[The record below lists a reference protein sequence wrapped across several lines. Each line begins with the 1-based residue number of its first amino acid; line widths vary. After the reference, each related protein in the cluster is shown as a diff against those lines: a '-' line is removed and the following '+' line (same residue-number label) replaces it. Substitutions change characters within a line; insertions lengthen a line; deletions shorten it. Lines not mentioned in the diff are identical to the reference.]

1 MTGLEAGLFGD
12 RSRTALWVTESTSS
26 VIQAPSLVSKMPA
39 VHKLLLEEA
48 LQDSPQTRSLL
59 SVFEEDAGTLTDY
72 TNQLLQ
78 SMQRVFGAQNEMAL
92 ATEQL
97 SKQLLEYEK
106 QNFALGRGD
115 EEVISMLQHFA
126 RTVEELNALHTDLAS
141 QIANRMVFPTVQF
154 REKDLTEIST
164 LKEIFGIATDEHEA
178 AMVKY
183 SRLPKKRE
191 NEKLKAEVVREVA
204 FCRRKQHQASM
215 QYYCALNALQY
226 RKRVAMLEPLLG
238 YTQAQINF
246 FKKGMELVSKK
257 MDSFLASVSSMTQSI
272 QAQLDAEAESMR
284 LSQREFLS
292 VEDTVYMPD
301 HDLVP
306 VNRTLIQKAGY
317 LNIRNKTGLVTTAW
331 DRLYFFTQ
339 GGNLMCQPRGA
350 VAGGMVLDL
359 DNSSVMAVECEDR
372 RYCFQITSPTGKT
385 SMILQAESKREYE
398 EWICT
403 INNIS
408 RQIYLTDNPEA
419 VAIRLNQ
426 TAIQAVTPITSFEK
440 RAEGSP
446 NPDRAKPGGVA
457 HSSVKKAA
465 TVPEPEDLIAP
476 GTPIQFDI
484 VLPASEFQDQNR
496 AGGRRTNPFG
506 ETEEESSSGA
516 DDSLLQQVFA
526 VRFLG
531 SMAVR
536 SGHTQEVIYEAMRQV
551 LAARAI
557 HNIFKTSESHLMV
570 TSNCLRLIDPQT
582 QVTKISFQLK
592 DVTQFAAHQENS
604 RLMGFV
610 VEGTDWSEGAEEG
623 QPSFSAF
630 IFESN
635 TEGEKICYTINV
647 GKEITEAKKD
657 PEALAQ
663 LMKSMPLTN
672 DGKFLLL
679 ESETGEAANG
689 GGQEDLESE
698 A

>member
-1 MTGLEAGLFGD
+1 M
-12 RSRTALWVTESTSS
+12 
-26 VIQAPSLVSKMPA
+26 K
-39 VHKLLLEEA
+39 
-48 LQDSPQTRSLL
+48 TRSLL
-59 SVFEEDAGTLTDY
+59 SVFEEDSGTLTDY

-78 SMQRVFGAQNEMAL
+78 SMQRVFGAQSEMGL

-97 SKQLLEYEK
+97 SHQLLDYEK
-106 QNFALGRGD
+106 KNFALGKGD
-115 EEVISMLQHFA
+115 EEVILTLQNFA
-126 RTVEELNALHTDLAS
+126 KTVVELNSLHSVLANQMADS
-141 QIANRMVFPTVQF
+141 MVFPLIQF

-191 NEKLKAEVVREVA
+191 NEKLKSDLVKEVA
-204 FCRRKQHQASM
+204 YTRRKQHQASL

-226 RKRVAMLEPLLG
+226 RKRVAMLEPMLG
-238 YTQAQINF
+238 YTQAQISF
-246 FKKGMELVSKK
+246 FKKGIELVSKK
-257 MDSFLASVSSMTQSI
+257 MDNFLSSVSNMTQNI
-272 QAQLDAEAESMR
+272 QAQLDTEAETMR
-284 LSQREFLS
+284 GSQRDFLS

-301 HDLVP
+301 KDTEP

-372 RYCFQITSPTGKT
+372 RYCFQITSPSGKT

-403 INNIS
+403 VNNIS

-440 RAEGSP
+440 RPEGSP
-446 NPDRAKPGGVA
+446 NPDRAKPGGVYA
-457 HSSVKKAA
+457 ASSGSQKTGAA
-465 TVPEPEDLIAP
+465 PEPEDLIAP

-484 VLPASEFQDQNR
+484 MLPASEFQDQNR

-506 ETEEESSSGA
+506 ETDDDCSTET

-526 VRFLG
+526 VRFQG

-536 SGHTQEVIYEAMRQV
+536 CGNNQEVIFEAMRQV

-557 HNIFKTSESHLMV
+557 HNIFRTTESHLMV
-570 TSNCLRLIDPQT
+570 TSSSLRLIDPQT
-582 QVTKISFQLK
+582 QVTRISFQLGE
-592 DVTQFAAHQENS
+592 VCQFAAHQENG

-610 VEGTDWSEGAEEG
+610 VEGRDWSDGDEEG
-623 QPSFSAF
+623 EPSFSAF
-630 IFESN
+630 VFESN
-635 TEGEKICYTINV
+635 TEGEKICYTINLA
-647 GKEITEAKKD
+647 KDITEAKKD

-663 LMKSMPLTN
+663 LMKNMPLTN

-679 ESETGEAANG
+679 EPETGDTSNG
-689 GGQEDLESE
+689 AEEDLESE

>member
-1 MTGLEAGLFGD
+1 
-12 RSRTALWVTESTSS
+12 
-26 VIQAPSLVSKMPA
+26 MPA
-39 VHKLLLEEA
+39 VHHKLLLEEA

-59 SVFEEDAGTLTDY
+59 SVFEEDAGTLTNY

-106 QNFALGRGD
+106 QNFALAKGD
-115 EEVISMLQHFA
+115 EEVISTLQQFA
-126 RTVEELNALHTDLAS
+126 KSVEELNALHSELST
-141 QIANRMVFPTVQF
+141 QIADKMVFPMVQF

-164 LKEIFGIATDEHEA
+164 LKEIFCIATDEHEA

-191 NEKLKAEVVREVA
+191 NEKVKAEVVREVA
-204 FCRRKQHQASM
+204 YSRRKQHQAAM

-226 RKRVAMLEPLLG
+226 RKRVAMLEPMLG
-238 YTQAQINF
+238 YTHAQINF

-257 MDSFLASVSSMTQSI
+257 LDGFLNSVSNMNESI
-272 QAQLDAEAESMR
+272 ESQLDIDAEVMR
-284 LSQREFLS
+284 SSQRELLS
-292 VEDTVYMPD
+292 VDDSVYMPD
-301 HDLVP
+301 HDQAAVS
-306 VNRTLIQKAGY
+306 RALIQKAGY

-331 DRLYFFTQ
+331 DRLFFFTQ

-359 DNSSVMAVECEDR
+359 DNSSVMAVDCEDR
-372 RYCFQITSPTGKT
+372 RYCFQITSPNGKT
-385 SMILQAESKREYE
+385 SLILQAESKKEYE

-403 INNIS
+403 LNNIS

-419 VAIRLNQ
+419 VAIKLHQ
-426 TAIQAVTPITSFEK
+426 TALQAVTPITSFEK

-446 NPDRAKPGGVA
+446 NPDRAKPGGLPVTNQEA
-457 HSSVKKAA
+457 EKTSVSL
-465 TVPEPEDLIAP
+465 EPEDLIVP

-484 VLPASEFQDQNR
+484 MLPASEFLDQNR
-496 AGGRRTNPFG
+496 AGARRTNPFG
-506 ETEEESSSGA
+506 ETEEDDDES
-516 DDSLLQQVFA
+516 DTHDSLLQQVFA

-557 HNIFKTSESHLMV
+557 HNIFKTTESHLMI
-570 TSNCLRLIDPQT
+570 SSSCIRLIDPQT
-582 QVTKISFQLK
+582 QVTKISFQLQ
-592 DVTQFAAHQENS
+592 DVSEFAAHQENE

-610 VEGTDWSEGAEEG
+610 VRSSAEDDE
-623 QPSFSAF
+623 PSFSVF
-630 IFESN
+630 VFESN
-635 TEGEKICYTINV
+635 TEGEKICYTINLA
-647 GKEITEAKKD
+647 KEIADARKD

-679 ESETGEAANG
+679 DNETGDTAETA
-689 GGQEDLESE
+689 GQEEQESE

>member
-1 MTGLEAGLFGD
+1 M
-12 RSRTALWVTESTSS
+12 
-26 VIQAPSLVSKMPA
+26 
-39 VHKLLLEEA
+39 
-48 LQDSPQTRSLL
+48 
-59 SVFEEDAGTLTDY
+59 LTNY

-78 SMQRVFGAQNEMAL
+78 SLQRVFGAQSEMGL

-97 SKQLLEYEK
+97 SQQLLDYEK
-106 QNFALGRGD
+106 KSLIFLYNLFCVVQLNSLH
-115 EEVISMLQHFA
+115 S
-126 RTVEELNALHTDLAS
+126 EL
-141 QIANRMVFPTVQF
+141 ANQMADSMVFPLIQF
-154 REKDLTEIST
+154 REKDLT
-164 LKEIFGIATDEHEA
+164 GRATHIQLIIIA

-183 SRLPKKRE
+183 SRLPKKKE
-191 NEKLKAEVVREVA
+191 NEKLKSDLVKEVA
-204 FCRRKQHQASM
+204 YTRRKQHQASL

-226 RKRVAMLEPLLG
+226 RKRVAMLEPMLG
-238 YTQAQINF
+238 YTQAQV
-246 FKKGMELVSKK
+246 L
-257 MDSFLASVSSMTQSI
+257 SSCGPTNI
-272 QAQLDAEAESMR
+272 QAQLDVEAEAMR
-284 LSQREFLS
+284 GSQRELLS

-301 HDLVP
+301 KDTEP

-372 RYCFQITSPTGKT
+372 RYCFQITSPSGKT

-403 INNIS
+403 VNNIS

-440 RAEGSP
+440 RPEGSP
-446 NPDRAKPGGVA
+446 NPDRSGILLKTG
-457 HSSVKKAA
+457 A
-465 TVPEPEDLIAP
+465 TPEPEDLIAP

-484 VLPASEFQDQNR
+484 MLPASEFQDQNR

-506 ETEEESSSGA
+506 ETDDDCSTES

-536 SGHTQEVIYEAMRQV
+536 CGNNQEVIYEAMRQV

-557 HNIFKTSESHLMV
+557 HNIFRTTESHLMV
-570 TSNCLRLIDPQT
+570 TSSSLRLIDPQT
-582 QVTKISFQLK
+582 QVTRISFQLGE
-592 DVTQFAAHQENS
+592 VCQFAAHQENG

-610 VEGTDWSEGAEEG
+610 VEGRDWSDGDEEG
-623 QPSFSAF
+623 EPSFSTF
-630 IFESN
+630 VFESN
-635 TEGEKICYTINV
+635 TEGEKICYTV
-647 GKEITEAKKD
+647 SLAKDITEAKKD

-663 LMKSMPLTN
+663 LMKNMPLTN

-679 ESETGEAANG
+679 EPETGDTTNG
-689 GGQEDLESE
+689 AGQEDLESE

>member
-1 MTGLEAGLFGD
+1 MNLLPDAVFL
-12 RSRTALWVTESTSS
+12 SS
-26 VIQAPSLVSKMPA
+26 HSQPA
-39 VHKLLLEEA
+39 VTSLLC
-48 LQDSPQTRSLL
+48 LQCHSKTRSLL
-59 SVFEEDAGTLTDY
+59 SVFEEDAGMLTEY

-78 SMQRVFGAQNEMAL
+78 SMQRVFGAQLNSLHSVLANQMAD
-92 ATEQL
+92 
-97 SKQLLEYEK
+97 S
-106 QNFALGRGD
+106 
-115 EEVISMLQHFA
+115 
-126 RTVEELNALHTDLAS
+126 
-141 QIANRMVFPTVQF
+141 MVFPLIQF

-183 SRLPKKRE
+183 SRLPKKKE
-191 NEKLKAEVVREVA
+191 NEKVLKTDLVKEVA
-204 FCRRKQHQASM
+204 YTRRKQHQASL

-226 RKRVAMLEPLLG
+226 RKRVAMLEPMLG
-238 YTQAQINF
+238 YTQAQISF
-246 FKKGMELVSKK
+246 FKKGIELVSKK
-257 MDSFLASVSSMTQSI
+257 MDNFLSSVSNMTQSI
-272 QAQLDAEAESMR
+272 QAQLDTEAEAMR
-284 LSQREFLS
+284 ASQRELLS

-301 HDLVP
+301 KDTEP

-372 RYCFQITSPTGKT
+372 RYCFQITSPSGKT
-385 SMILQAESKREYE
+385 SMILQAESKKEYE

-403 INNIS
+403 VNNIS

-426 TAIQAVTPITSFEK
+426 SAIQAVTPITSFEK
-440 RAEGSP
+440 RQEGSP
-446 NPDRAKPGGVA
+446 NPD
-457 HSSVKKAA
+457 SSGSQKTGAA
-465 TVPEPEDLIAP
+465 PEPEDLIAP

-484 VLPASEFQDQNR
+484 MLPASEFQDQNR

-506 ETEEESSSGA
+506 ETDDDCSTGS

-536 SGHTQEVIYEAMRQV
+536 CGDNQEVIYEAMRQV

-557 HNIFKTSESHLMV
+557 HNIFRTTESHLMV
-570 TSNCLRLIDPQT
+570 TSSSLRLIDPQT
-582 QVTKISFQLK
+582 QVTRISFQLGE
-592 DVTQFAAHQENS
+592 VCQFAAHQENG
-604 RLMGFV
+604 RLMGFL
-610 VEGTDWSEGAEEG
+610 VEGRDWSDGDEEG
-623 QPSFSAF
+623 EPSFSAF
-630 IFESN
+630 VFESN
-635 TEGEKICYTINV
+635 TEGEKICYTISLA
-647 GKEITEAKKD
+647 KDITEAKKD
-657 PEALAQ
+657 PEALAE
-663 LMKSMPLTN
+663 LMKNMPLTN

-679 ESETGEAANG
+679 EPETDDMTNG
-689 GGQEDLESE
+689 AGQEDLESE

>member
-1 MTGLEAGLFGD
+1 MI
-12 RSRTALWVTESTSS
+12 R
-26 VIQAPSLVSKMPA
+26 KMP
-39 VHKLLLEEA
+39 VVHHKLLLEEA

-78 SMQRVFGAQNEMAL
+78 TMQRVFGAQSEMGL

-106 QNFALGRGD
+106 QNFALGKGD
-115 EEVISMLQHFA
+115 EEVITTLQHFA
-126 RTVEELNALHTDLAS
+126 KTVEELNTLHAEVATL
-141 QIANRMVFPTVQF
+141 IADRMVFPMIQF

-164 LKEIFGIATDEHEA
+164 LKEIFGIASDEHEA

-191 NEKLKAEVVREVA
+191 NEKMKAEVVSEVA
-204 FCRRKQHQASM
+204 FARRKQHQASM

-226 RKRVAMLEPLLG
+226 RKRVAMLEPMLG
-238 YTQAQINF
+238 YTHAQINF
-246 FKKGMELVSKK
+246 FKKGMDLVSKK
-257 MDSFLASVSSMTQSI
+257 MDSFLSSVSSMTQSI
-272 QAQLDAEAESMR
+272 QAQLDSEAENMR
-284 LSQREFLS
+284 LTQRELLS

-301 HDLVP
+301 RDQDP

-317 LNIRNKTGLVTTAW
+317 LNIRNKVGLVTTAW

-350 VAGGMVLDL
+350 VAGGMIMDL

-372 RYCFQITSPTGKT
+372 RFCFQITSPSGKT
-385 SMILQAESKREYE
+385 SIILQAESKKEYE

-403 INNIS
+403 VNNIS

-440 RAEGSP
+440 RQEGSP
-446 NPDRAKPGGVA
+446 NPDRAKPGGLVGPG
-457 HSSVKKAA
+457 AA
-465 TVPEPEDLIAP
+465 SQKPAASLEPEDLIAP

-484 VLPASEFQDQNR
+484 MLPASEFQDQNR

-506 ETEEESSSGA
+506 ETEEDSTSDS

-536 SGHTQEVIYEAMRQV
+536 SGQAREVIYEAMRQV

-557 HNIFKTSESHLMV
+557 HNIFKTTESHLMV
-570 TSNCLRLIDPQT
+570 SSHSLRLIDPQT
-582 QVTKISFQLK
+582 QVTRISFQLG
-592 DVTQFAAHQENS
+592 DVTQFAAHQENG

-610 VEGTDWSEGAEEG
+610 VEGRDWSRGDEEG
-623 QPSFSAF
+623 TPSFSAF
-630 IFESN
+630 VFESN
-635 TEGEKICYTINV
+635 TEGEKICYTINLA
-647 GKEITEAKKD
+647 KEIVEAKKD

-679 ESETGEAANG
+679 DSESGDTSNG
-689 GGQEDLESE
+689 GAEEDLESE

>member
-1 MTGLEAGLFGD
+1 
-12 RSRTALWVTESTSS
+12 
-26 VIQAPSLVSKMPA
+26 MPA

-78 SMQRVFGAQNEMAL
+78 SMQRVYGAQSEMGL

-97 SKQLLEYEK
+97 SSQLLEYEK
-106 QNFALGRGD
+106 QNFALGKGD
-115 EEVISMLQHFA
+115 EEVISTLQQFA
-126 RTVEELNALHTDLAS
+126 RTVGELNTLHSELAS
-141 QIANRMVFPTVQF
+141 QMADRMIFPMIQF

-164 LKEIFGIATDEHEA
+164 LREVFGIASDEHEA

-183 SRLPKKRE
+183 SRLPKKKE
-191 NEKLKAEVVREVA
+191 NEKVKAELVGEVA
-204 FCRRKQHQASM
+204 YSRRKQHQASM

-226 RKRVAMLEPLLG
+226 RKRVAMLEPMLG
-238 YTQAQINF
+238 YTQAQIHF
-246 FKKGMELVSKK
+246 YKKGMDLVSKK
-257 MDSFLASVSSMTQSI
+257 MDSFLVSVSSMTQSI
-272 QAQLDAEAESMR
+272 QAQLDSEAEAMR
-284 LSQREFLS
+284 LTQRELLS
-292 VEDTVYMPD
+292 MEDTVYMPD
-301 HDLVP
+301 RDPVP

-372 RYCFQITSPTGKT
+372 RYCFQITSPSGKT
-385 SMILQAESKREYE
+385 SMILQAESKKEYE

-403 INNIS
+403 LNNIS

-426 TAIQAVTPITSFEK
+426 TAIQAVTPITSFE
-440 RAEGSP
+440 RRGEGSP
-446 NPDRAKPGGVA
+446 NPDRAKPGGVQ
-457 HSSVKKAA
+457 SSSSA
-465 TVPEPEDLIAP
+465 PEAEDLIVP

-484 VLPASEFQDQNR
+484 MLPASEFQDQNR
-496 AGGRRTNPFG
+496 VGGRRTNPFG
-506 ETEEESSSGA
+506 ETDDDCSPES

-536 SGHTQEVIYEAMRQV
+536 SGQTQEVIYEAMRQV

-557 HNIFKTSESHLMV
+557 HNIFRTTESHLMV
-570 TSNCLRLIDPQT
+570 TSSCLRLIDPRT
-582 QVTKISFQLK
+582 QVTRISFQLQE
-592 DVTQFAAHQENS
+592 VTQFAAHQENG

-610 VEGTDWSEGAEEG
+610 VEGRDWSEGTEEG
-623 QPSFSAF
+623 EPSFSAF
-630 IFESN
+630 VFESN
-635 TEGEKICYTINV
+635 TEGEKICYTISL
-647 GKEITEAKKD
+647 GKDIIEAKKD

-663 LMKSMPLTN
+663 LMKNMPLTN

-679 ESETGEAANG
+679 DSETGDTANG
-689 GGQEDLESE
+689 GAPDEEESE

>member
-1 MTGLEAGLFGD
+1 YPLIDNLTFVFGLYECF
-12 RSRTALWVTESTSS
+12 V
-26 VIQAPSLVSKMPA
+26 
-39 VHKLLLEEA
+39 
-48 LQDSPQTRSLL
+48 PQTRSLL
-59 SVFEEDAGTLTDY
+59 SVFEEDAGMLTDY

-78 SMQRVFGAQNEMAL
+78 SMQRVFGAQNHARYAVL
-92 ATEQL
+92 WFKL
-97 SKQLLEYEK
+97 VPPSSPVK
-106 QNFALGRGD
+106 NFALGKGD
-115 EEVISMLQHFA
+115 EEVITTLQNFA
-126 RTVEELNALHTDLAS
+126 QTVGELNSLHSVLANQMADS
-141 QIANRMVFPTVQF
+141 MVFPLIQF

-164 LKEIFGIATDEHEA
+164 LKEIFGFATDEHEA

-183 SRLPKKRE
+183 SRLPKKKE
-191 NEKLKAEVVREVA
+191 NEKLKSDLVKEIAYT
-204 FCRRKQHQASM
+204 RRKQHQASL

-226 RKRVAMLEPLLG
+226 RKRVAMLEPMLG
-238 YTQAQINF
+238 YTQAQISF
-246 FKKGMELVSKK
+246 FKKGIDLVSKK
-257 MDSFLASVSSMTQSI
+257 MDNFLSSVSNMTQNI
-272 QAQLDAEAESMR
+272 QAQLDTEAEAMR
-284 LSQREFLS
+284 ASQRELLS

-301 HDLVP
+301 KDTEP

-372 RYCFQITSPTGKT
+372 RYCFQITSPSGKT

-403 INNIS
+403 VNNIS

-440 RAEGSP
+440 RPEGSP
-446 NPDRAKPGGVA
+446 NPDRSDMPLTTG
-457 HSSVKKAA
+457 AA
-465 TVPEPEDLIAP
+465 PEPEDLIAP

-484 VLPASEFQDQNR
+484 MLPASEFQDQNR
-496 AGGRRTNPFG
+496 TGGRRTNPFG
-506 ETEEESSSGA
+506 ETDDDCSTEC

-526 VRFLG
+526 VRFQG

-536 SGHTQEVIYEAMRQV
+536 CGNNQEVIYEAMRQV

-557 HNIFKTSESHLMV
+557 HNIFKTTESHLMV
-570 TSNCLRLIDPQT
+570 TSSSLRLIDPQT
-582 QVTKISFQLK
+582 QVTRICFQLGE
-592 DVTQFAAHQENS
+592 VCQFAAHQENG

-610 VEGTDWSEGAEEG
+610 VEGRDWSDGDEEG
-623 QPSFSAF
+623 EPSFSAF
-630 IFESN
+630 VFESN
-635 TEGEKICYTINV
+635 TEGEKQLLFCFV
-647 GKEITEAKKD
+647 FKD

-663 LMKSMPLTN
+663 LMKNMPLTN

-679 ESETGEAANG
+679 EPETGDTTNG
-689 GGQEDLESE
+689 AEEDLESE

>member
-1 MTGLEAGLFGD
+1 
-12 RSRTALWVTESTSS
+12 
-26 VIQAPSLVSKMPA
+26 MPA
-39 VHKLLLEEA
+39 VHHKLLLEDA

-59 SVFEEDAGTLTDY
+59 SVFEEDAGMLTDY

-78 SMQRVFGAQNEMAL
+78 SMQRVFGAQSEMGL

-97 SKQLLEYEK
+97 SRQLLEYEK
-106 QNFALGRGD
+106 KNFALGKGD
-115 EEVISMLQHFA
+115 EEVITTLQNFA
-126 RTVEELNALHTDLAS
+126 KTVGELNSLHSELANQMADS
-141 QIANRMVFPTVQF
+141 MVFPLIQF

-183 SRLPKKRE
+183 SRLPKKKE
-191 NEKLKAEVVREVA
+191 NEKLKADLVKEVA
-204 FCRRKQHQASM
+204 YTRRKQHQASL

-226 RKRVAMLEPLLG
+226 RKRVAMLEPMLG
-238 YTQAQINF
+238 YTQAQTSF
-246 FKKGMELVSKK
+246 FKKGIELVSKK
-257 MDSFLASVSSMTQSI
+257 MDSFLSSVSNMTQSI
-272 QAQLDAEAESMR
+272 QAQLDSEAEGMR
-284 LSQREFLS
+284 MSQRELLS

-301 HDLVP
+301 KDSEP

-372 RYCFQITSPTGKT
+372 RYCFQITSPSGKT
-385 SMILQAESKREYE
+385 SMILQAESKKEYE

-403 INNIS
+403 VNNIS

-440 RAEGSP
+440 RQEGSP
-446 NPDRAKPGGVA
+446 NPDRAKPGGV
-457 HSSVKKAA
+457 HTTGSQKSGAA
-465 TVPEPEDLIAP
+465 PEPEDLIAP

-484 VLPASEFQDQNR
+484 MLPASEFQDQNR

-506 ETEEESSSGA
+506 ETEDDCSAES

-536 SGHTQEVIYEAMRQV
+536 CGNNQEVIYEAMRQV

-557 HNIFKTSESHLMV
+557 HNIFRTTESHLMV
-570 TSNCLRLIDPQT
+570 TSSSIRLIDPQT
-582 QVTKISFQLK
+582 QVTRLSFQLGE
-592 DVTQFAAHQENS
+592 VCQFAAHQENG

-610 VEGTDWSEGAEEG
+610 VEGRDWSDGDEEG
-623 QPSFSAF
+623 EPSFSAF
-630 IFESN
+630 VFESN
-635 TEGEKICYTINV
+635 TEGEKICYTINLA
-647 GKEITEAKKD
+647 KDITEAKKD

-663 LMKSMPLTN
+663 LMKNMPLTN

-679 ESETGEAANG
+679 EPETGDTTDGA
-689 GGQEDLESE
+689 GQEDLESE

>member
-1 MTGLEAGLFGD
+1 
-12 RSRTALWVTESTSS
+12 
-26 VIQAPSLVSKMPA
+26 MPA
-39 VHKLLLEEA
+39 VHTLLLEEA

-78 SMQRVFGAQNEMAL
+78 SMQRVYGAQSEMGL

-97 SKQLLEYEK
+97 SRQLLEYEK
-106 QNFALGRGD
+106 QLNTLH
-115 EEVISMLQHFA
+115 S
-126 RTVEELNALHTDLAS
+126 ELATQMAD
-141 QIANRMVFPTVQF
+141 RMIFPMIQF

-164 LKEIFGIATDEHEA
+164 LREIFGIASDEHEA

-183 SRLPKKRE
+183 SRLPKKKE
-191 NEKLKAEVVREVA
+191 NEKVKAELVGEVA
-204 FCRRKQHQASM
+204 YSRRKQHQASM

-226 RKRVAMLEPLLG
+226 RKRVAMLEPMLG

-246 FKKGMELVSKK
+246 YKKGIDLVSKK
-257 MDSFLASVSSMTQSI
+257 MDSFLGSVSSMTQNI
-272 QAQLDAEAESMR
+272 QAQLDSEAEAMR
-284 LSQREFLS
+284 MTQRELLS
-292 VEDTVYMPD
+292 MEDTVYMPD
-301 HDLVP
+301 RDPAP

-372 RYCFQITSPTGKT
+372 RYCFQITSPNGKT

-403 INNIS
+403 LNNIS

-440 RAEGSP
+440 RGEGSP
-446 NPDRAKPGGVA
+446 NPDRAKPGGMQ
-457 HSSVKKAA
+457 SSSGASQKTSSA
-465 TVPEPEDLIAP
+465 PEPEDLIVP

-484 VLPASEFQDQNR
+484 MLPASEFQDQNR
-496 AGGRRTNPFG
+496 VGGRRTNPFG
-506 ETEEESSSGA
+506 ETDDDCSPES

-536 SGHTQEVIYEAMRQV
+536 SGQTQEVIYEAMRQV

-557 HNIFKTSESHLMV
+557 HNIFRTTESHLMV
-570 TSNCLRLIDPQT
+570 TSSCLRLIDPQT
-582 QVTKISFQLK
+582 QVTRIGFQLQE
-592 DVTQFAAHQENS
+592 VTQFVAHQENG

-610 VEGTDWSEGAEEG
+610 VEGRDWSEDDEEG
-623 QPSFSAF
+623 EPSFSAF
-630 IFESN
+630 VFESN
-635 TEGEKICYTINV
+635 TEGDKICYTISL
-647 GKEITEAKKD
+647 GKDIMEAKKD
-657 PEALAQ
+657 PEALVQ
-663 LMKSMPLTN
+663 LLKNMPLTN
-672 DGKFLLL
+672 EGKFLLL
-679 ESETGEAANG
+679 DNETGNTANG
-689 GGQEDLESE
+689 GAPDEEESE

>member
-1 MTGLEAGLFGD
+1 
-12 RSRTALWVTESTSS
+12 
-26 VIQAPSLVSKMPA
+26 MPA
-39 VHKLLLEEA
+39 VHHKLLLEDA

-59 SVFEEDAGTLTDY
+59 SVFEEDAGNLTDY
-72 TNQLLQ
+72 TNKLLQ
-78 SMQRVFGAQNEMAL
+78 SMQRVYGAQSEMGL

-97 SKQLLEYEK
+97 SQQLLEYEK
-106 QNFALGRGD
+106 KLFCKGSFS
-115 EEVISMLQHFA
+115 IC
-126 RTVEELNALHTDLAS
+126 LNALHSELANQMADS
-141 QIANRMVFPTVQF
+141 MVFPLIQF

-164 LKEIFGIATDEHEA
+164 LKEIFSIATDEHEA
-178 AMVKY
+178 AMVRY
-183 SRLPKKRE
+183 SRLPKKKE
-191 NEKLKAEVVREVA
+191 NEKVRKSDLVKEVA
-204 FCRRKQHQASM
+204 YTRRKQHQASL

-226 RKRVAMLEPLLG
+226 RKRVAMLEPMLG
-238 YTQAQINF
+238 YTQAQTISSVHHALRTSSLN
-246 FKKGMELVSKK
+246 GLVHN
-257 MDSFLASVSSMTQSI
+257 
-272 QAQLDAEAESMR
+272 LDTEAESMR
-284 LSQREFLS
+284 VSQKELLS

-301 HDLVP
+301 KDTEP

-331 DRLYFFTQ
+331 DRLFFFTQ

-359 DNSSVMAVECEDR
+359 DNSSVMAVDCEDR
-372 RYCFQITSPTGKT
+372 RYCFQITSPSGKT

-403 INNIS
+403 VNNIS

-440 RAEGSP
+440 RPEGSP
-446 NPDRAKPGGVA
+446 NPD
-457 HSSVKKAA
+457 SSQNAGAA
-465 TVPEPEDLIAP
+465 PEADDLIAP

-484 VLPASEFQDQNR
+484 MLPASEFQDQNR

-506 ETEEESSSGA
+506 ETDDDCSTES

-536 SGHTQEVIYEAMRQV
+536 CGNNQEVIYEAMRQV

-557 HNIFKTSESHLMV
+557 HNIFRTTESHLMV
-570 TSNCLRLIDPQT
+570 TSSNLRLIDPQT
-582 QVTKISFQLK
+582 QVTRISFQLGE
-592 DVTQFAAHQENS
+592 VTQFAAHQENG

-610 VEGTDWSEGAEEG
+610 VEGRDWGDGEEEG
-623 QPSFSAF
+623 EPSFSAF
-630 IFESN
+630 VFESN
-635 TEGEKICYTINV
+635 TEGEKVCYTISLA
-647 GKEITEAKKD
+647 KDITEAKKD

-663 LMKSMPLTN
+663 LMKNMPLTN

-679 ESETGEAANG
+679 DAETGDTTNG
-689 GGQEDLESE
+689 DGQEDLESE

>member
-1 MTGLEAGLFGD
+1 
-12 RSRTALWVTESTSS
+12 
-26 VIQAPSLVSKMPA
+26 
-39 VHKLLLEEA
+39 
-48 LQDSPQTRSLL
+48 
-59 SVFEEDAGTLTDY
+59 
-72 TNQLLQ
+72 
-78 SMQRVFGAQNEMAL
+78 
-92 ATEQL
+92 
-97 SKQLLEYEK
+97 
-106 QNFALGRGD
+106 
-115 EEVISMLQHFA
+115 
-126 RTVEELNALHTDLAS
+126 
-141 QIANRMVFPTVQF
+141 
-154 REKDLTEIST
+154 IST
-164 LKEIFGIATDEHEA
+164 LKEIFGIASDEHEA

-191 NEKLKAEVVREVA
+191 NEKIKAEVVREVA
-204 FCRRKQHQASM
+204 YCRRKQHQAAM

-226 RKRVAMLEPLLG
+226 RKKVAMLEPMLG
-238 YTQAQINF
+238 YTHAQINF

-257 MDSFLASVSSMTQSI
+257 MDSFLSSVSSMNQSI
-272 QAQLDAEAESMR
+272 ESQLEVEAEVMR
-284 LSQREFLS
+284 SSQREFLS
-292 VEDTVYMPD
+292 VDDTVYMPD
-301 HDLVP
+301 HDQVP
-306 VNRTLIQKAGY
+306 VNRALIQKAGY

-331 DRLYFFTQ
+331 DRLFFFTQ

-372 RYCFQITSPTGKT
+372 RYCFQITSPNGKT
-385 SMILQAESKREYE
+385 SLILQAESKKEYE

-403 INNIS
+403 LNNIS

-419 VAIRLNQ
+419 VAIRLHQ
-426 TAIQAVTPITSFEK
+426 TALQAVTPITSFEK

-446 NPDRAKPGGVA
+446 NPDRAKPGAVT
-457 HSSVKKAA
+457 SREPQKPPS
-465 TVPEPEDLIAP
+465 TLEPEDLIVP

-484 VLPASEFQDQNR
+484 VLPASEFLDQNR
-496 AGGRRTNPFG
+496 AGPRRTNPFG
-506 ETEEESSSGA
+506 ETEDEDDDGA
-516 DDSLLQQVFA
+516 SDTHDSLLQQVFA

-557 HNIFKTSESHLMV
+557 HNIFKTTESHLMV
-570 TSNCLRLIDPQT
+570 TSSCIRLIDPQT

-610 VEGTDWSEGAEEG
+610 LQGSDWIDEGED
-623 QPSFSAF
+623 QPSFSVF
-630 IFESN
+630 VFESN
-635 TEGEKICYTINV
+635 TEGEKICYTINLA
-647 GKEITEAKKD
+647 KEISEAKKN

-679 ESETGEAANG
+679 ESETGDTAEAVGAD
-689 GGQEDLESE
+689 ELESE

>member
-1 MTGLEAGLFGD
+1 
-12 RSRTALWVTESTSS
+12 
-26 VIQAPSLVSKMPA
+26 MPA
-39 VHKLLLEEA
+39 VHHKLLLEDA

-59 SVFEEDAGTLTDY
+59 SVFEEDAGMLTDY

-78 SMQRVFGAQNEMAL
+78 SMQRVFGAQSEMGL

-97 SKQLLEYEK
+97 SRQLLEYEK
-106 QNFALGRGD
+106 KNFALGKGD
-115 EEVISMLQHFA
+115 EEVITTLQNFA
-126 RTVEELNALHTDLAS
+126 KTVVELNSLHSELANQMADS
-141 QIANRMVFPTVQF
+141 MVFPLIQF

-183 SRLPKKRE
+183 SRLPKKKE
-191 NEKLKAEVVREVA
+191 NEKLKADLVKEVA
-204 FCRRKQHQASM
+204 YTRRKQHQASL

-226 RKRVAMLEPLLG
+226 RKRVAMLEPMLG
-238 YTQAQINF
+238 YTQAQTTF
-246 FKKGMELVSKK
+246 FKKGIELVSKK
-257 MDSFLASVSSMTQSI
+257 MDSFLSSVSNMTQSI
-272 QAQLDAEAESMR
+272 QAQLDSEAEAMR
-284 LSQREFLS
+284 VSQRELLS

-301 HDLVP
+301 KDSEP

-372 RYCFQITSPTGKT
+372 RYCFQITSPSGKT
-385 SMILQAESKREYE
+385 SMILQAESKKEYE

-403 INNIS
+403 VNNIS

-440 RAEGSP
+440 RQEGSP
-446 NPDRAKPGGVA
+446 NPDRAKPGGVYTTG
-457 HSSVKKAA
+457 SQKSGAA
-465 TVPEPEDLIAP
+465 PEPEDLIAP

-484 VLPASEFQDQNR
+484 MLPASEFQDQNR

-506 ETEEESSSGA
+506 ETEDDCSTES

-536 SGHTQEVIYEAMRQV
+536 CGNNQEVIYEAMRQV

-557 HNIFKTSESHLMV
+557 HNIFRTTESHLMV
-570 TSNCLRLIDPQT
+570 TSSSIRLIDPQT
-582 QVTKISFQLK
+582 QVTRLSFQLGE
-592 DVTQFAAHQENS
+592 VCQFAAHQENG

-610 VEGTDWSEGAEEG
+610 VEGRDWSDGDEEG
-623 QPSFSAF
+623 EPSFSAF
-630 IFESN
+630 VFESN
-635 TEGEKICYTINV
+635 TEGEKICYTINLA
-647 GKEITEAKKD
+647 KDITEAKKD

-663 LMKSMPLTN
+663 LMKNMPLTN

-679 ESETGEAANG
+679 EPETGDTTDGA
-689 GGQEDLESE
+689 GQEDLESE

>member
-1 MTGLEAGLFGD
+1 CQ
-12 RSRTALWVTESTSS
+12 WVCS
-26 VIQAPSLVSKMPA
+26 P
-39 VHKLLLEEA
+39 LL
-48 LQDSPQTRSLL
+48 
-59 SVFEEDAGTLTDY
+59 VFEEDAGMLTEY

-78 SMQRVFGAQNEMAL
+78 SMQRVFGAQSEMGL

-97 SKQLLEYEK
+97 SRQLLEYEK
-106 QNFALGRGD
+106 KNFALGKGD
-115 EEVISMLQHFA
+115 EEVITTLQSFA
-126 RTVEELNALHTDLAS
+126 KTVGELNSLHSVLANQMADS
-141 QIANRMVFPTVQF
+141 MVFPLIQF

-183 SRLPKKRE
+183 SRLPKKKE
-191 NEKLKAEVVREVA
+191 NEKVLKTDLVKEVA
-204 FCRRKQHQASM
+204 YTRRKQHQASL

-226 RKRVAMLEPLLG
+226 RKRVAMLEPMLG
-238 YTQAQINF
+238 YTQAQISF
-246 FKKGMELVSKK
+246 FKKGIELVSKK
-257 MDSFLASVSSMTQSI
+257 MDNFLSSVSNMTQSI
-272 QAQLDAEAESMR
+272 QAQLDTEAEAMR
-284 LSQREFLS
+284 ASQRELLS

-301 HDLVP
+301 KDTEP

-372 RYCFQITSPTGKT
+372 RYCFQITSPSGKT
-385 SMILQAESKREYE
+385 SMILQAESKKEYE

-403 INNIS
+403 VNNIS

-426 TAIQAVTPITSFEK
+426 SAIQAVTPITSFEK
-440 RAEGSP
+440 RQEGSP
-446 NPDRAKPGGVA
+446 NPD
-457 HSSVKKAA
+457 SSGSQKTGAA
-465 TVPEPEDLIAP
+465 PEPEDLIAP

-484 VLPASEFQDQNR
+484 MLPASEFQDQNR

-506 ETEEESSSGA
+506 ETDDDCSTGS

-536 SGHTQEVIYEAMRQV
+536 CGDNQEVIYEAMRQV

-557 HNIFKTSESHLMV
+557 HNIFRTTESHLMV
-570 TSNCLRLIDPQT
+570 TSSSLRLIDPQT
-582 QVTKISFQLK
+582 QVTRISFQLGE
-592 DVTQFAAHQENS
+592 VCQFAAHQENG
-604 RLMGFV
+604 RLMGFL
-610 VEGTDWSEGAEEG
+610 VEGRDWSDGDEEG
-623 QPSFSAF
+623 EPSFSAF
-630 IFESN
+630 VFESN
-635 TEGEKICYTINV
+635 TEGEKICYTISLA
-647 GKEITEAKKD
+647 KDITEAKKD
-657 PEALAQ
+657 PEALAE
-663 LMKSMPLTN
+663 LMKNMPLTN

-679 ESETGEAANG
+679 EPETDDMTNG
-689 GGQEDLESE
+689 AGQEDLESE

>member
-1 MTGLEAGLFGD
+1 
-12 RSRTALWVTESTSS
+12 
-26 VIQAPSLVSKMPA
+26 MPA
-39 VHKLLLEEA
+39 VHHKLLLEEA

-59 SVFEEDAGTLTDY
+59 SVFEEDAGTLTNY

-106 QNFALGRGD
+106 QNFALAKGD
-115 EEVISMLQHFA
+115 EEVINTLQQFA
-126 RTVEELNALHTDLAS
+126 KSVEELNALHSELST
-141 QIANRMVFPTVQF
+141 QIADKMVFPMVQF

-164 LKEIFGIATDEHEA
+164 LKEIFSIATDEHEA

-191 NEKLKAEVVREVA
+191 NEKVKAEVVREVA
-204 FCRRKQHQASM
+204 YSRRKQHQAAM

-226 RKRVAMLEPLLG
+226 RKRVAMLEPMLG
-238 YTQAQINF
+238 YTHAQINF

-257 MDSFLASVSSMTQSI
+257 LDSFLNSVSNMNESI
-272 QAQLDAEAESMR
+272 ESQLEIDAEVMR
-284 LSQREFLS
+284 SSQRELLS
-292 VEDTVYMPD
+292 VDDSVYMPD
-301 HDLVP
+301 HDQAAVS
-306 VNRTLIQKAGY
+306 RALIQKAGY

-331 DRLYFFTQ
+331 DRLFFFTQ

-359 DNSSVMAVECEDR
+359 DNSSVMAVDCEDR
-372 RYCFQITSPTGKT
+372 RYCFQITSPNGKT
-385 SMILQAESKREYE
+385 SLILQAESKREYE

-403 INNIS
+403 LNNIS

-419 VAIRLNQ
+419 VAIKLHQ
-426 TAIQAVTPITSFEK
+426 TALQAVTPITSFEK

-446 NPDRAKPGGVA
+446 NPDRAKPGGLPVTSQEA
-457 HSSVKKAA
+457 EKSSVSL
-465 TVPEPEDLIAP
+465 EPEDLIVP

-484 VLPASEFQDQNR
+484 MLPASEFLDQNR
-496 AGGRRTNPFG
+496 AGARRTNPFG
-506 ETEEESSSGA
+506 ETEEDDDES
-516 DDSLLQQVFA
+516 DTHDSLLQQVFA

-557 HNIFKTSESHLMV
+557 HNIFKTTESHLMI
-570 TSNCLRLIDPQT
+570 SSSCIRLIDPQT
-582 QVTKISFQLK
+582 QVTKISFQLQE
-592 DVTQFAAHQENS
+592 VSEFAAHQENE

-610 VEGTDWSEGAEEG
+610 VRSSAEDDE
-623 QPSFSAF
+623 PSFSVF
-630 IFESN
+630 VFESN
-635 TEGEKICYTINV
+635 TEGEKICYTINLA
-647 GKEITEAKKD
+647 KEIADARKD

-679 ESETGEAANG
+679 DNETGDTAETA
-689 GGQEDLESE
+689 GQEEQESE

>member
-1 MTGLEAGLFGD
+1 
-12 RSRTALWVTESTSS
+12 
-26 VIQAPSLVSKMPA
+26 MPA
-39 VHKLLLEEA
+39 VHKLLLEDS

-78 SMQRVFGAQNEMAL
+78 SMQRVYGAQSEMGL

-106 QNFALGRGD
+106 KNFALGKGD
-115 EEVISMLQHFA
+115 EEVISTLQHFA
-126 RTVEELNALHTDLAS
+126 KTVGELNALHSELAT
-141 QIANRMVFPTVQF
+141 QMADKMVFPMIQF

-164 LKEIFGIATDEHEA
+164 LREIFGIATDEHEA
-178 AMVKY
+178 AMVRY
-183 SRLPKKRE
+183 SRLPKKKE
-191 NEKLKAEVVREVA
+191 NERVKSELVGDVA
-204 FCRRKQHQASM
+204 YTRRKQHQASM

-226 RKRVAMLEPLLG
+226 RKRVAMLEPMLG

-246 FKKGMELVSKK
+246 FKKGIDLVSKK
-257 MDSFLASVSSMTQSI
+257 MDTFLASVSTMTQSI
-272 QAQLDAEAESMR
+272 QGQLDSEAEAMR
-284 LSQREFLS
+284 ASQRELLS

-301 HDLVP
+301 RDPEP
-306 VNRTLIQKAGY
+306 VNRTLIQRAGY

-350 VAGGMVLDL
+350 VAGGMILDL

-403 INNIS
+403 LNNIS

-440 RAEGSP
+440 RQEGSP
-446 NPDRAKPGGVA
+446 NPDRAKPGGVQ
-457 HSSVKKAA
+457 SSSSASQKPPGGA
-465 TVPEPEDLIAP
+465 EPEDLIAP

-484 VLPASEFQDQNR
+484 MLPASEFLDQNR

-506 ETEEESSSGA
+506 ETDDECSSES

-536 SGHTQEVIYEAMRQV
+536 SGHNQEVIYEAMRQV

-557 HNIFKTSESHLMV
+557 HNIFKTTESHLMV
-570 TSNCLRLIDPQT
+570 TSSCLRLIDPQT
-582 QVTKISFQLK
+582 QVTRISFQLQ
-592 DVTQFAAHQENS
+592 DVSVFAAHQENG

-610 VEGTDWSEGAEEG
+610 VEGRDWSEGEEEG
-623 QPSFSAF
+623 HASFSSF

-635 TEGEKICYTINV
+635 TEGEKICYTISL
-647 GKEITEAKKD
+647 GKDIIEAKKD
-657 PEALAQ
+657 PAALAQ

-679 ESETGEAANG
+679 DAETGDTAAEAS
-689 GGQEDLESE
+689 QEDLESE

>member
-1 MTGLEAGLFGD
+1 
-12 RSRTALWVTESTSS
+12 
-26 VIQAPSLVSKMPA
+26 
-39 VHKLLLEEA
+39 
-48 LQDSPQTRSLL
+48 
-59 SVFEEDAGTLTDY
+59 TDY

-78 SMQRVFGAQNEMAL
+78 SMQRVYGAQSEMGL

-97 SKQLLEYEK
+97 SRQLLEYEK
-106 QNFALGRGD
+106 QNFALGKGD
-115 EEVISMLQHFA
+115 EEVISTLQQFA
-126 RTVEELNALHTDLAS
+126 KTVGELNTLHSELATEM
-141 QIANRMVFPTVQF
+141 ADRMIFPMIQF

-164 LKEIFGIATDEHEA
+164 LREIFGIASDGMYGFRNEHEA

-183 SRLPKKRE
+183 SRLPKKKE
-191 NEKLKAEVVREVA
+191 SEKVKAELVGEVA
-204 FCRRKQHQASM
+204 YSRRKQHQASM

-226 RKRVAMLEPLLG
+226 RKRVAMLEPMLG
-238 YTQAQINF
+238 YTQAQIHF
-246 FKKGMELVSKK
+246 YKKGMDLVSKK

-272 QAQLDAEAESMR
+272 QAQLDSEAEAMR
-284 LSQREFLS
+284 LTQRELLS
-292 VEDTVYMPD
+292 MEDTVYMPD
-301 HDLVP
+301 RDPVP

-372 RYCFQITSPTGKT
+372 RYCFQITSPSGKT
-385 SMILQAESKREYE
+385 SMILQAESRKEYE

-403 INNIS
+403 LNNIS

-426 TAIQAVTPITSFEK
+426 SAIQAVTPITSFEK
-440 RAEGSP
+440 RGAGSP
-446 NPDRAKPGGVA
+446 NPNRKYNNTPPN
-457 HSSVKKAA
+457 SSVL
-465 TVPEPEDLIAP
+465 PEDLIVP

-484 VLPASEFQDQNR
+484 MLPASEFQDQNR

-506 ETEEESSSGA
+506 ETD
-516 DDSLLQQVFA
+516 DDSSPESDDTLLQQVFA

-536 SGHTQEVIYEAMRQV
+536 SGQTQEVIYEAMRQV

-557 HNIFKTSESHLMV
+557 HNIFRTTESHLMV
-570 TSNCLRLIDPQT
+570 TSSCLRLIDPQT
-582 QVTKISFQLK
+582 QVTRISFQLQE
-592 DVTQFAAHQENS
+592 VTQFAAHQENG

-610 VEGTDWSEGAEEG
+610 VEGRDWSEGDEEG
-623 QPSFSAF
+623 EPSFSAF
-630 IFESN
+630 VFESN
-635 TEGEKICYTINV
+635 TEGEKVVVTRHFSCMNLSLSFCV
-647 GKEITEAKKD
+647 CVKD

-663 LMKSMPLTN
+663 LMKNMPLTN

-679 ESETGEAANG
+679 DSETGDTANG
-689 GGQEDLESE
+689 GVADEEESE

>member
-1 MTGLEAGLFGD
+1 
-12 RSRTALWVTESTSS
+12 
-26 VIQAPSLVSKMPA
+26 MPA
-39 VHKLLLEEA
+39 VHTLLLEEA

-78 SMQRVFGAQNEMAL
+78 SMQRVYGAQLNTLHSEL
-92 ATEQL
+92 ATQM
-97 SKQLLEYEK
+97 
-106 QNFALGRGD
+106 AD
-115 EEVISMLQHFA
+115 
-126 RTVEELNALHTDLAS
+126 
-141 QIANRMVFPTVQF
+141 RMIFPMIQF

-164 LKEIFGIATDEHEA
+164 LREIFGIASDEHEA

-183 SRLPKKRE
+183 SRLPKKKE
-191 NEKLKAEVVREVA
+191 NEKVKAELVGEVA
-204 FCRRKQHQASM
+204 YSRRKQHQASM

-226 RKRVAMLEPLLG
+226 RKRVAMLEPMLG

-246 FKKGMELVSKK
+246 YKKGIDLVSKK
-257 MDSFLASVSSMTQSI
+257 MDSFLGSVSSMTQNI
-272 QAQLDAEAESMR
+272 QAQLDSEAEAMR
-284 LSQREFLS
+284 MTQRELLS
-292 VEDTVYMPD
+292 MEDTVYMPD
-301 HDLVP
+301 RDPAP

-372 RYCFQITSPTGKT
+372 RYCFQITSPNGKT

-403 INNIS
+403 LNNIS

-440 RAEGSP
+440 RGEGSP
-446 NPDRAKPGGVA
+446 NPDRAKPGGMQ
-457 HSSVKKAA
+457 SSSGASQKTSSA
-465 TVPEPEDLIAP
+465 PEPEDLIVP

-484 VLPASEFQDQNR
+484 MLPASEFQDQNR

-506 ETEEESSSGA
+506 ETDDDCSPES

-536 SGHTQEVIYEAMRQV
+536 SGQTQEVIYEAMRQV

-557 HNIFKTSESHLMV
+557 HNIFRTTESHLMV
-570 TSNCLRLIDPQT
+570 TSSCLRLIDPQT
-582 QVTKISFQLK
+582 QVTRIGFQLQE
-592 DVTQFAAHQENS
+592 VTQFVAHQENG

-610 VEGTDWSEGAEEG
+610 VEGRDWGEDDEEG
-623 QPSFSAF
+623 EPSFSAF
-630 IFESN
+630 VFESN
-635 TEGEKICYTINV
+635 TEGEKICYTISL
-647 GKEITEAKKD
+647 GKDIMEAKKD
-657 PEALAQ
+657 PEALVQ
-663 LMKSMPLTN
+663 LLKNMPLTN
-672 DGKFLLL
+672 EGKFLLL
-679 ESETGEAANG
+679 DNETGNTANG
-689 GGQEDLESE
+689 GAPDEEESE

>member
-1 MTGLEAGLFGD
+1 
-12 RSRTALWVTESTSS
+12 
-26 VIQAPSLVSKMPA
+26 MPA
-39 VHKLLLEEA
+39 VHHKLLLEDA

-59 SVFEEDAGTLTDY
+59 SVFEEDAGNLTEY

-78 SMQRVFGAQNEMAL
+78 AMQRVFGAQSEMGL

-97 SKQLLEYEK
+97 SQQLLDYEK
-106 QNFALGRGD
+106 KNFALGKGD
-115 EEVISMLQHFA
+115 EEVITTLQSFA
-126 RTVEELNALHTDLAS
+126 KTVGELNSLHSELANQMADS
-141 QIANRMVFPTVQF
+141 MVFPLIQF

-183 SRLPKKRE
+183 SRLPKKKE
-191 NEKLKAEVVREVA
+191 NEKLKADMVKEVA
-204 FCRRKQHQASM
+204 YTRRKQHQASL

-226 RKRVAMLEPLLG
+226 RKRVAMLEPMLG
-238 YTQAQINF
+238 YTQAQISF
-246 FKKGMELVSKK
+246 FKKGLELVSKK
-257 MDSFLASVSSMTQSI
+257 MESFLSSVSNMAQNI
-272 QAQLDAEAESMR
+272 QKQLDAEAETMR
-284 LSQREFLS
+284 MAQKELLS

-301 HDLVP
+301 KETET

-331 DRLYFFTQ
+331 DRLFFFTQ

-372 RYCFQITSPTGKT
+372 RYCFQITSPSGKT
-385 SMILQAESKREYE
+385 SMILQAESKKEYE

-403 INNIS
+403 VNNIS

-440 RAEGSP
+440 RQEGSP
-446 NPDRAKPGGVA
+446 NPDRAKPGGA
-457 HSSVKKAA
+457 QPAGRDSQKTEAA
-465 TVPEPEDLIAP
+465 PEPEDLIAP

-484 VLPASEFQDQNR
+484 MLPASEFQDQNR

-506 ETEEESSSGA
+506 ETEECTAES

-536 SGHTQEVIYEAMRQV
+536 CGNNQEVIYEAMRQV

-557 HNIFKTSESHLMV
+557 HNIFRTTEAHLMV
-570 TSNCLRLIDPQT
+570 TSSSLRLIDPQT
-582 QVTKISFQLK
+582 QVTRISFQLEE
-592 DVTQFAAHQENS
+592 VCQFAAHQENG

-610 VEGTDWSEGAEEG
+610 VEGRDWSDGNEEG
-623 QPSFSAF
+623 EPSFSAF
-630 IFESN
+630 VFESN
-635 TEGEKICYTINV
+635 TEGEKICYTINLA
-647 GKEITEAKKD
+647 KEITEAKKD
-657 PEALAQ
+657 PEALAE
-663 LMKSMPLTN
+663 LMKNMPLTN

-679 ESETGEAANG
+679 EPETGDSNSGEN
-689 GGQEDLESE
+689 QEDLESE

>member
-1 MTGLEAGLFGD
+1 
-12 RSRTALWVTESTSS
+12 
-26 VIQAPSLVSKMPA
+26 MPA
-39 VHKLLLEEA
+39 VHHKLLLEEA

-59 SVFEEDAGTLTDY
+59 SVFEEDAGMLTDY

-78 SMQRVFGAQNEMAL
+78 SMQRVFGAQSEMGL

-106 QNFALGRGD
+106 KNFALGKGD
-115 EEVISMLQHFA
+115 EEVITTLQSFA
-126 RTVEELNALHTDLAS
+126 KTVVELNSLHSTLANQMADS
-141 QIANRMVFPTVQF
+141 MVFPLIQF

-178 AMVKY
+178 TMVKY
-183 SRLPKKRE
+183 SRLPKKKE
-191 NEKLKAEVVREVA
+191 NEKLKTDLVKEVA
-204 FCRRKQHQASM
+204 YTRRKQHQASL

-226 RKRVAMLEPLLG
+226 RKRVAMLEPMLG
-238 YTQAQINF
+238 YTQAQISF
-246 FKKGMELVSKK
+246 FKKGVELVSKK
-257 MDSFLASVSSMTQSI
+257 MDNFLSSVSTMTQSI
-272 QAQLDAEAESMR
+272 QAQLDTEAEAMR
-284 LSQREFLS
+284 VSQRELLS

-301 HDLVP
+301 KDTEP

-331 DRLYFFTQ
+331 DRLFFFTQ

-372 RYCFQITSPTGKT
+372 RYCFQITSPSGKT
-385 SMILQAESKREYE
+385 SMILQAESKKEYE

-403 INNIS
+403 VNNIS

-426 TAIQAVTPITSFEK
+426 SAIQAVTPITSFEK
-440 RAEGSP
+440 RQEGSP
-446 NPDRAKPGGVA
+446 NPDRAKPGGVNPGG
-457 HSSVKKAA
+457 SGSQKTGAA
-465 TVPEPEDLIAP
+465 PEPEDLIAP

-484 VLPASEFQDQNR
+484 MLPASEFQDQNR

-506 ETEEESSSGA
+506 ETDDDCSTES

-536 SGHTQEVIYEAMRQV
+536 CGDNQEVIYEAMRQV

-557 HNIFKTSESHLMV
+557 HNIFRTTESHLMV
-570 TSNCLRLIDPQT
+570 TSSSIRLIDPQT
-582 QVTKISFQLK
+582 QVTRISFQLGE
-592 DVTQFAAHQENS
+592 VCQFAAHQENG

-610 VEGTDWSEGAEEG
+610 VEGRDWSDGDEEG
-623 QPSFSAF
+623 EPSFSAF
-630 IFESN
+630 VFESN
-635 TEGEKICYTINV
+635 TEGEKICYTISLA
-647 GKEITEAKKD
+647 KDITEAKKD
-657 PEALAQ
+657 PEALAE
-663 LMKSMPLTN
+663 LMKNMPLTN

-679 ESETGEAANG
+679 EPEPDDMTNG
-689 GGQEDLESE
+689 AGQEDLESE

>member
-1 MTGLEAGLFGD
+1 
-12 RSRTALWVTESTSS
+12 
-26 VIQAPSLVSKMPA
+26 MPA
-39 VHKLLLEEA
+39 VHHKLLLEDA

-59 SVFEEDAGTLTDY
+59 SVFEEDVGMLTDY

-78 SMQRVFGAQNEMAL
+78 SMQRVFGAQSEMGL

-106 QNFALGRGD
+106 KNFALGKGD
-115 EEVISMLQHFA
+115 EEVITTLQNFA
-126 RTVEELNALHTDLAS
+126 KTVVELNALHSELANQMADS
-141 QIANRMVFPTVQF
+141 MVFPLIQF

-164 LKEIFGIATDEHEA
+164 LKEIFAIGTDEHEA

-183 SRLPKKRE
+183 SRLPKKKE
-191 NEKLKAEVVREVA
+191 NEKLKADLVKEVA
-204 FCRRKQHQASM
+204 YTRRKQHQASL

-226 RKRVAMLEPLLG
+226 RKRVAMLEPMLG
-238 YTQAQINF
+238 YTQAQISF
-246 FKKGMELVSKK
+246 FKKGFELVSKK
-257 MDSFLASVSSMTQSI
+257 MDSFLASVSNMTQSI
-272 QAQLDAEAESMR
+272 QAQLDSEAEAMR
-284 LSQREFLS
+284 VSHRELLS

-301 HDLVP
+301 KDTEP

-359 DNSSVMAVECEDR
+359 DNSSVMAVDCEDR
-372 RYCFQITSPTGKT
+372 RYCFQITSPSGKT
-385 SMILQAESKREYE
+385 SMILQAESKKEYE

-403 INNIS
+403 VNNIS

-440 RAEGSP
+440 RQDGSP
-446 NPDRAKPGGVA
+446 NPDRAKPGGV
-457 HSSVKKAA
+457 HTTSSGSQKTGVA
-465 TVPEPEDLIAP
+465 PEPEDLIAP

-484 VLPASEFQDQNR
+484 MLPASEFQDQNR
-496 AGGRRTNPFG
+496 TGGRRTNPFG
-506 ETEEESSSGA
+506 ETEDDCSTET

-536 SGHTQEVIYEAMRQV
+536 CGDNQEVIYEAMRQV

-557 HNIFKTSESHLMV
+557 HNIFRTTEAHLMV
-570 TSNCLRLIDPQT
+570 TSSSLRLIDPQT
-582 QVTKISFQLK
+582 QVTRLSFQLGE
-592 DVTQFAAHQENS
+592 VCQFAAHQENG

-610 VEGTDWSEGAEEG
+610 VEGRDWSDGDEEG
-623 QPSFSAF
+623 EPSFSAF
-630 IFESN
+630 VFESN
-635 TEGEKICYTINV
+635 TEGEKICYTINLA
-647 GKEITEAKKD
+647 KEITEAKKD

-663 LMKSMPLTN
+663 LMKNMPLTN

-679 ESETGEAANG
+679 EPETGDTTEGA
-689 GGQEDLESE
+689 GQEDLESE

>member
-1 MTGLEAGLFGD
+1 
-12 RSRTALWVTESTSS
+12 
-26 VIQAPSLVSKMPA
+26 MPA

-78 SMQRVFGAQNEMAL
+78 SMQRVFGAQNEMSL

-97 SKQLLEYEK
+97 SKQLDEYEK
-106 QNFALGRGD
+106 QNFALGKGD
-115 EEVISMLQHFA
+115 EEVISMLQQFA
-126 RTVEELNALHTDLAS
+126 KTVEELNSLHADLAT
-141 QIANRMVFPTVQF
+141 QIADKMVFPMVQF

-204 FCRRKQHQASM
+204 YCRRKQHQASM

-257 MDSFLASVSSMTQSI
+257 MDSFLASVNSMTHSI

-284 LSQREFLS
+284 LSQRELLS
-292 VEDTVYMPD
+292 VDDTVYMPD
-301 HDLVP
+301 YDREP

-372 RYCFQITSPTGKT
+372 RYCFQITSPNGKT
-385 SMILQAESKREYE
+385 SLILQAESKREYE

-446 NPDRAKPGGVA
+446 NPDRARPGGLVPG
-457 HSSVKKAA
+457 SSKKAPA
-465 TVPEPEDLIAP
+465 VPEPEDLIAP

-484 VLPASEFQDQNR
+484 VLPASEFLDQNR

-506 ETEEESSSGA
+506 ETEESSSST

-557 HNIFKTSESHLMV
+557 HNIFKTAESHLMV
-570 TSNCLRLIDPQT
+570 TSSCLRLIDPQT
-582 QVTKISFQLK
+582 QVTRISFQLR

-610 VEGTDWSEGAEEG
+610 VEGADWSEGAEEG
-623 QPSFSAF
+623 RPSFSAF
-630 IFESN
+630 VFESN
-635 TEGEKICYTINV
+635 TEGEKICYTINL
-647 GKEITEAKKD
+647 GKEIAEAKKD
-657 PEALAQ
+657 PKALAQ

-679 ESETGEAANG
+679 TSEAGHAANEG
-689 GGQEDLESE
+689 GEDDLESE

>member
-1 MTGLEAGLFGD
+1 
-12 RSRTALWVTESTSS
+12 
-26 VIQAPSLVSKMPA
+26 MPA
-39 VHKLLLEEA
+39 AHKLLLEEA

-78 SMQRVFGAQNEMAL
+78 SMQRVYGAQSEMGL

-97 SKQLLEYEK
+97 SSQLLEYEK
-106 QNFALGRGD
+106 QNFALGKGD
-115 EEVISMLQHFA
+115 EEVISTLQQFA
-126 RTVEELNALHTDLAS
+126 RTVGELNTLHSELAS
-141 QIANRMVFPTVQF
+141 QMADRMIFPMIQF

-164 LKEIFGIATDEHEA
+164 LREVFGIASDEHEA

-183 SRLPKKRE
+183 SRLPKKKE
-191 NEKLKAEVVREVA
+191 NEKVKAELVGEVA
-204 FCRRKQHQASM
+204 YSRRKQHQASM

-226 RKRVAMLEPLLG
+226 RKRVAMLEPMLG
-238 YTQAQINF
+238 YTQAQIHF
-246 FKKGMELVSKK
+246 YKKGMDLVSKK
-257 MDSFLASVSSMTQSI
+257 MDSFLVSVSSMTQSI
-272 QAQLDAEAESMR
+272 QAQLDSEAEAMR
-284 LSQREFLS
+284 LTQRELLS
-292 VEDTVYMPD
+292 MEDTVYMPD
-301 HDLVP
+301 RDSVP

-372 RYCFQITSPTGKT
+372 RYCFQITSPSGKT
-385 SMILQAESKREYE
+385 SMILQAESKKEYE

-403 INNIS
+403 LNNIS

-426 TAIQAVTPITSFEK
+426 TAIQAVTPITSFE
-440 RAEGSP
+440 RRGEGSP
-446 NPDRAKPGGVA
+446 NPDRAKPGGVQ
-457 HSSVKKAA
+457 SSSSA
-465 TVPEPEDLIAP
+465 PEAEDLIVP

-484 VLPASEFQDQNR
+484 MLPASEFQDQNR
-496 AGGRRTNPFG
+496 VGGRRTNPFG
-506 ETEEESSSGA
+506 ETDDDCSPES

-536 SGHTQEVIYEAMRQV
+536 SGQTQEVIYEAIRQV

-557 HNIFKTSESHLMV
+557 HNIFRTTESHLMV
-570 TSNCLRLIDPQT
+570 TSSCLRLIDPRT
-582 QVTKISFQLK
+582 QVTRISFQLQE
-592 DVTQFAAHQENS
+592 VTQFAAHQENG

-610 VEGTDWSEGAEEG
+610 VEGRDWSEGTEEG
-623 QPSFSAF
+623 EPSFSAF
-630 IFESN
+630 VFESN
-635 TEGEKICYTINV
+635 TEGEKICYTISL
-647 GKEITEAKKD
+647 GKDIIEAKKD
-657 PEALAQ
+657 PKALAQ
-663 LMKSMPLTN
+663 LMKNMPLTN

-679 ESETGEAANG
+679 DSETGDTANG
-689 GGQEDLESE
+689 GAPDEEESE

>member
-1 MTGLEAGLFGD
+1 
-12 RSRTALWVTESTSS
+12 
-26 VIQAPSLVSKMPA
+26 MPA
-39 VHKLLLEEA
+39 VHHKLLLEDA
-48 LQDSPQTRSLL
+48 LHDSPQTRSLL
-59 SVFEEDAGTLTDY
+59 SVFEEDALNLTDY
-72 TNQLLQ
+72 TNKLLQ
-78 SMQRVFGAQNEMAL
+78 TMQRVFGAQSEMGL

-97 SKQLLEYEK
+97 AQQLLDYEK
-106 QNFALGRGD
+106 KNFALGKGD
-115 EEVISMLQHFA
+115 EEVITTLQSFA
-126 RTVEELNALHTDLAS
+126 KTVGELNSLHSELAN
-141 QIANRMVFPTVQF
+141 QMADNMVFPLIQF

-164 LKEIFGIATDEHEA
+164 LKEIYSIATDEHEA

-191 NEKLKAEVVREVA
+191 NEKMKTDLIKEVA
-204 FCRRKQHQASM
+204 YTRRKQHQSSL

-226 RKRVAMLEPLLG
+226 RKRVAMLEPMLG

-246 FKKGMELVSKK
+246 FKKGIELVSKK
-257 MDSFLASVSSMTQSI
+257 MDNFLTSVSKMTQSI
-272 QAQLDAEAESMR
+272 QSQLDSEAEAMR
-284 LSQREFLS
+284 GSQRELLS
-292 VEDTVYMPD
+292 VDDSVYTPD
-301 HDLVP
+301 HDQQS

-372 RYCFQITSPTGKT
+372 RYCFQITSSTGKT
-385 SMILQAESKREYE
+385 SMILQAESKKEYE

-403 INNIS
+403 VNNIS

-440 RAEGSP
+440 RQEGAP
-446 NPDRAKPGGVA
+446 NPDRAKPGGVHVTGGTQKSA
-457 HSSVKKAA
+457 
-465 TVPEPEDLIAP
+465 PEPEDLIAP

-484 VLPASEFQDQNR
+484 TLPASEFMDQNR
-496 AGGRRTNPFG
+496 GGRRTNPFG
-506 ETEEESSSGA
+506 ETGEECLTES
-516 DDSLLQQVFA
+516 DDSLLQQVFE

-536 SGHTQEVIYEAMRQV
+536 CGNNQEVIYEAMRQV

-557 HNIFKTSESHLMV
+557 HNIFRTTESHLMV
-570 TSNCLRLIDPQT
+570 TSNDIRLIDPQT
-582 QVTKISFQLK
+582 QVNKITFQLG
-592 DVTQFAAHQENS
+592 DVTQFAAHQENG

-610 VEGTDWSEGAEEG
+610 VEGRDWSEGEEEG
-623 QPSFSAF
+623 QPAFSAY

-635 TEGEKICYTINV
+635 TEGEKVCYTINLA
-647 GKEITEAKKD
+647 KDITEAKKD

-663 LMKSMPLTN
+663 LMKNMPLTN

-679 ESETGEAANG
+679 ESETGNEPERAA
-689 GGQEDLESE
+689 QEDLESE

>member
-1 MTGLEAGLFGD
+1 
-12 RSRTALWVTESTSS
+12 
-26 VIQAPSLVSKMPA
+26 MPA
-39 VHKLLLEEA
+39 VHHKLLLEEA

-59 SVFEEDAGTLTDY
+59 SVFEEDSGMLTDY
-72 TNQLLQ
+72 TNKLLQ
-78 SMQRVFGAQNEMAL
+78 SMQRVFGAQSEMGL

-97 SKQLLEYEK
+97 SQQLLEYEK
-106 QNFALGRGD
+106 KNFALGKGD
-115 EEVISMLQHFA
+115 EEVITTLQSFA
-126 RTVEELNALHTDLAS
+126 KTVGELNSLHSELANQMADS
-141 QIANRMVFPTVQF
+141 MVFPLIQF

-183 SRLPKKRE
+183 SRLPKKKE
-191 NEKLKAEVVREVA
+191 NEKLKADLVKEVA
-204 FCRRKQHQASM
+204 YTRRKQHQASL

-226 RKRVAMLEPLLG
+226 RKRVAMLEPMLG
-238 YTQAQINF
+238 YTQAQISF
-246 FKKGMELVSKK
+246 FKKGIELVSKK
-257 MDSFLASVSSMTQSI
+257 MDNFLSSVSNMTQSI
-272 QAQLDAEAESMR
+272 QAQLDTEAEAMR
-284 LSQREFLS
+284 AAQRELLS

-301 HDLVP
+301 KDTEP

-372 RYCFQITSPTGKT
+372 RYCFQITSPSGKT
-385 SMILQAESKREYE
+385 SMILQAESKKEYE

-403 INNIS
+403 VNNIS

-440 RAEGSP
+440 RQEGSP
-446 NPDRAKPGGVA
+446 NPDRAKPGGA
-457 HSSVKKAA
+457 HATSSGSQKSGAA
-465 TVPEPEDLIAP
+465 PEPEDLIAP

-484 VLPASEFQDQNR
+484 MLPASEFQDQNR

-506 ETEEESSSGA
+506 ETDDDCSTESDA
-516 DDSLLQQVFA
+516 DSLLQQVFA

-536 SGHTQEVIYEAMRQV
+536 CGDNQEVIYEAMRQV

-557 HNIFKTSESHLMV
+557 HNIFRTTESHLMV
-570 TSNCLRLIDPQT
+570 TSSNLRLIDPQT
-582 QVTKISFQLK
+582 QVTRISFQLGE
-592 DVTQFAAHQENS
+592 VCQFAAHQENG

-610 VEGTDWSEGAEEG
+610 VEGRDWSDGDEEG
-623 QPSFSAF
+623 EPSFSAF
-630 IFESN
+630 VFESN
-635 TEGEKICYTINV
+635 TEGEKICYTISLA
-647 GKEITEAKKD
+647 KDITEAKKD

-663 LMKSMPLTN
+663 LMKNMPLTN

-679 ESETGEAANG
+679 EPETGDMTNG
-689 GGQEDLESE
+689 AGQEDLESE

>member
-1 MTGLEAGLFGD
+1 MKAPGLNSKRCASS
-12 RSRTALWVTESTSS
+12 RSSISRTRGHATFMYTVR
-26 VIQAPSLVSKMPA
+26 Q
-39 VHKLLLEEA
+39 
-48 LQDSPQTRSLL
+48 QTRSLL
-59 SVFEEDAGTLTDY
+59 SVFEEDAGTLTNY

-106 QNFALGRGD
+106 QNFALAKGD
-115 EEVISMLQHFA
+115 EEVINTLQQFA
-126 RTVEELNALHTDLAS
+126 KSVEELNSLHSELAT
-141 QIANRMVFPTVQF
+141 QIADKMVFPMVQF
-154 REKDLTEIST
+154 REKDLTENPVFMISVLCERDFKSAVMCLLSEIST
-164 LKEIFGIATDEHEA
+164 LKEIFGIASDEHEA

-191 NEKLKAEVVREVA
+191 NEKIKAEVVREVA
-204 FCRRKQHQASM
+204 YCRRKQHQAAM

-226 RKRVAMLEPLLG
+226 RKRVAMLEPMLG
-238 YTQAQINF
+238 YTHAQINF

-257 MDSFLASVSSMTQSI
+257 MDSFLSSVSSMNQSI
-272 QAQLDAEAESMR
+272 ESQLEVEAEVMR
-284 LSQREFLS
+284 SSQRELLS
-292 VEDTVYMPD
+292 VDDTVYMPD
-301 HDLVP
+301 HDQVP
-306 VNRTLIQKAGY
+306 VNRALIQKAGY

-331 DRLYFFTQ
+331 DRLFFFTQ

-372 RYCFQITSPTGKT
+372 RYCFQITSPNGKT
-385 SMILQAESKREYE
+385 CLILQAESKKEYE
-398 EWICT
+398 
-403 INNIS
+403 
-408 RQIYLTDNPEA
+408 EA
-419 VAIRLNQ
+419 VAIRLHQ
-426 TAIQAVTPITSFEK
+426 TALQAVTPITSFEK

-446 NPDRAKPGGVA
+446 NPDRAKPGAVT
-457 HSSVKKAA
+457 SREPQKPP
-465 TVPEPEDLIAP
+465 TTLEPEDLIVP

-484 VLPASEFQDQNR
+484 VLPVSEFLDQNR
-496 AGGRRTNPFG
+496 AGARRTNPFG
-506 ETEEESSSGA
+506 ETEDDDGTS
-516 DDSLLQQVFA
+516 DTHDSLLQQVFA

-536 SGHTQEVIYEAMRQV
+536 AGHTQEVIYEAMRQV

-557 HNIFKTSESHLMV
+557 HNIFKTTESHLMV
-570 TSNCLRLIDPQT
+570 TSSCIRLIDPQT
-582 QVTKISFQLK
+582 QVTKISLK

-610 VEGTDWSEGAEEG
+610 LQGSDWSDGGED
-623 QPSFSAF
+623 QPSFSVF
-630 IFESN
+630 VFESN
-635 TEGEKICYTINV
+635 TEGEKICYTINL
-647 GKEITEAKKD
+647 GKEISEAKKD

-663 LMKSMPLTN
+663 LIKSMPLTN

-679 ESETGEAANG
+679 ENEMGDAAEAVGADE
-689 GGQEDLESE
+689 QESE

>member
-1 MTGLEAGLFGD
+1 
-12 RSRTALWVTESTSS
+12 
-26 VIQAPSLVSKMPA
+26 MPA
-39 VHKLLLEEA
+39 VHHKLLLEDA

-59 SVFEEDAGTLTDY
+59 SVFEEDAGMLTDY

-78 SMQRVFGAQNEMAL
+78 SMQRVFGAQSEMGL

-97 SKQLLEYEK
+97 SQQLLDYEK
-106 QNFALGRGD
+106 KNFSLGKGD
-115 EEVISMLQHFA
+115 EEVIITLQNFA
-126 RTVEELNALHTDLAS
+126 KTVGELNSLHSELANQMADS
-141 QIANRMVFPTVQF
+141 MVFPLIQF

-183 SRLPKKRE
+183 SRLPKKKE
-191 NEKLKAEVVREVA
+191 NEKLKSDLVKEVA
-204 FCRRKQHQASM
+204 YTRRKQHQASL

-226 RKRVAMLEPLLG
+226 RKRVAMLEPMLG
-238 YTQAQINF
+238 YTQAQIGF
-246 FKKGMELVSKK
+246 FKKGIELVSKK
-257 MDSFLASVSSMTQSI
+257 MDNFLSSVSNMTQNI
-272 QAQLDAEAESMR
+272 QAQLDTEAEAMR
-284 LSQREFLS
+284 GSQREFLS

-301 HDLVP
+301 KDTDP

-372 RYCFQITSPTGKT
+372 RYCFQITSPSGKT

-403 INNIS
+403 VNNIS

-426 TAIQAVTPITSFEK
+426 SAIQAVTPITSFEK
-440 RAEGSP
+440 RPEGSP
-446 NPDRAKPGGVA
+446 NPDRAKPGGVHA
-457 HSSVKKAA
+457 SSSGSQKTGAA
-465 TVPEPEDLIAP
+465 PEPEDLIAP

-484 VLPASEFQDQNR
+484 MLPASEFQDQNR
-496 AGGRRTNPFG
+496 RTNPFG
-506 ETEEESSSGA
+506 ETDDDCSTES

-526 VRFLG
+526 VRFQG

-536 SGHTQEVIYEAMRQV
+536 CGNNQEVIYEAMRQV

-557 HNIFKTSESHLMV
+557 HNIFRTTESHLMV
-570 TSNCLRLIDPQT
+570 TSSSLRLIDPQT
-582 QVTKISFQLK
+582 QVTRISFQLGE
-592 DVTQFAAHQENS
+592 VCQFAAHQENG

-610 VEGTDWSEGAEEG
+610 VEGRDWSDGDEEG
-623 QPSFSAF
+623 EPSFSAF

-635 TEGEKICYTINV
+635 TEGEKICYTINLA
-647 GKEITEAKKD
+647 KDITEAKKD

-663 LMKSMPLTN
+663 LMKNMPLTN

-679 ESETGEAANG
+679 EPETGDTTNG
-689 GGQEDLESE
+689 AEEDLESE

>member
-1 MTGLEAGLFGD
+1 
-12 RSRTALWVTESTSS
+12 
-26 VIQAPSLVSKMPA
+26 MPA
-39 VHKLLLEEA
+39 VHHKLLLEEA

-59 SVFEEDAGTLTDY
+59 SVFEEDAGTLTNY

-97 SKQLLEYEK
+97 SKQLLDYEK
-106 QNFALGRGD
+106 QNFALAKGD
-115 EEVISMLQHFA
+115 EEVINTLQHFA
-126 RTVEELNALHTDLAS
+126 KSVEELNSLHAELAT
-141 QIANRMVFPTVQF
+141 QIADKMVFPMVQF

-164 LKEIFGIATDEHEA
+164 LKEIFGIASDEHEA

-191 NEKLKAEVVREVA
+191 NEKIKAEVVREVA
-204 FCRRKQHQASM
+204 YCRRKQHQAAM

-226 RKRVAMLEPLLG
+226 RKRVAMLEPMLG
-238 YTQAQINF
+238 YTHAQINF

-257 MDSFLASVSSMTQSI
+257 MESFLSSVSSMNQSI
-272 QAQLDAEAESMR
+272 ESQLEVEAEVMR
-284 LSQREFLS
+284 SSQRELLS
-292 VEDTVYMPD
+292 VDDTIYMPD
-301 HDLVP
+301 HDQVP
-306 VNRTLIQKAGY
+306 VNRALIQKAGY

-331 DRLYFFTQ
+331 DRLFFFTQ

-359 DNSSVMAVECEDR
+359 DNSSVMAIECEDR
-372 RYCFQITSPTGKT
+372 RYCFQITSPNGKT
-385 SMILQAESKREYE
+385 SLILQAESKKEYE

-403 INNIS
+403 LNNIS
-408 RQIYLTDNPEA
+408 RQIYLTDNPE
-419 VAIRLNQ
+419 VCVNYSNYTMVNKYPSNIYFIIKYIIVPQ
-426 TAIQAVTPITSFEK
+426 
-440 RAEGSP
+440 
-446 NPDRAKPGGVA
+446 KPP
-457 HSSVKKAA
+457 
-465 TVPEPEDLIAP
+465 TTLEPEDLIVP

-484 VLPASEFQDQNR
+484 VLPASEFLDQNR
-496 AGGRRTNPFG
+496 AGARRTNLFG
-506 ETEEESSSGA
+506 ETEDD

-536 SGHTQEVIYEAMRQV
+536 AGHTQEVIYEAMRQV

-557 HNIFKTSESHLMV
+557 HNIFKTTESHLLV
-570 TSNCLRLIDPQT
+570 TSSCIRLIEPQT
-582 QVTKISFQLK
+582 QVTKISVSFQLK
-592 DVTQFAAHQENS
+592 NVTQFAAHQENS

-610 VEGTDWSEGAEEG
+610 LQGSDGGED
-623 QPSFSAF
+623 QPSFSVF
-630 IFESN
+630 VFESN
-635 TEGEKICYTINV
+635 TEGEKICYTINL
-647 GKEITEAKKD
+647 GKEISEAKKD

-679 ESETGEAANG
+679 ESETGDEAEAAG
-689 GGQEDLESE
+689 PDEQESE

>member
-1 MTGLEAGLFGD
+1 TEKSIL
-12 RSRTALWVTESTSS
+12 SRLR
-26 VIQAPSLVSKMPA
+26 P
-39 VHKLLLEEA
+39 
-48 LQDSPQTRSLL
+48 TRSLL

-78 SMQRVFGAQNEMAL
+78 SMQRVYGAQSEMGL

-97 SKQLLEYEK
+97 SRQLLEYEK
-106 QNFALGRGD
+106 QNFALGKGD
-115 EEVISMLQHFA
+115 EEVISTLQQFA
-126 RTVEELNALHTDLAS
+126 KTVGELNTLHSELATEM
-141 QIANRMVFPTVQF
+141 ADRMIFPMIQF
-154 REKDLTEIST
+154 REKDLTGRLGSSGSYVHT
-164 LKEIFGIATDEHEA
+164 EHEA

-183 SRLPKKRE
+183 SRLPKKKE
-191 NEKLKAEVVREVA
+191 SEKVKAELVGEVA
-204 FCRRKQHQASM
+204 YSRRKQHQASM

-226 RKRVAMLEPLLG
+226 RKRVAMLEPMLG
-238 YTQAQINF
+238 YTQAQIHF
-246 FKKGMELVSKK
+246 YKKGMDLVSKK

-272 QAQLDAEAESMR
+272 QAQLDSEAEAMR
-284 LSQREFLS
+284 LTQRELLS
-292 VEDTVYMPD
+292 MEDTVYMPD
-301 HDLVP
+301 RDPVP

-372 RYCFQITSPTGKT
+372 RYCFQITSPSGKT
-385 SMILQAESKREYE
+385 YESKTVFPFQ
-398 EWICT
+398 WICT
-403 INNIS
+403 LNNIS

-426 TAIQAVTPITSFEK
+426 SAIQAVTPITSFEK
-440 RAEGSP
+440 RGAGSP
-446 NPDRAKPGGVA
+446 NPNRSASHAEETPLFFLDFPVGNEDCL
-457 HSSVKKAA
+457 H
-465 TVPEPEDLIAP
+465 PEDLIVP

-484 VLPASEFQDQNR
+484 MLPASEFQDQNR

-506 ETEEESSSGA
+506 ETD
-516 DDSLLQQVFA
+516 DDSSPESDDTLLQQVFA

-536 SGHTQEVIYEAMRQV
+536 SGQTQEVIYEAMRQV

-557 HNIFKTSESHLMV
+557 HNIFRTTESHLMV
-570 TSNCLRLIDPQT
+570 TSSCLRLIDPQT
-582 QVTKISFQLK
+582 QVTRISFQLQE
-592 DVTQFAAHQENS
+592 VTQFAAHQENG

-610 VEGTDWSEGAEEG
+610 VEGRDWSEGDEEG
-623 QPSFSAF
+623 EPSFSAF
-630 IFESN
+630 VFESN
-635 TEGEKICYTINV
+635 TEGEKICYTISL
-647 GKEITEAKKD
+647 GKEIIEAKKD

-663 LMKSMPLTN
+663 LMKNMPLTN

-679 ESETGEAANG
+679 DSETGDTANG
-689 GGQEDLESE
+689 GVADEEESE

>member
-1 MTGLEAGLFGD
+1 
-12 RSRTALWVTESTSS
+12 
-26 VIQAPSLVSKMPA
+26 MPA
-39 VHKLLLEEA
+39 VHHKLLLEEA

-59 SVFEEDAGTLTDY
+59 SVFEEDAGTLTNY

-97 SKQLLEYEK
+97 SKQLLDYEK
-106 QNFALGRGD
+106 QLNSLHA
-115 EEVISMLQHFA
+115 
-126 RTVEELNALHTDLAS
+126 ELAT
-141 QIANRMVFPTVQF
+141 QIADKMVFPMVQF
-154 REKDLTEIST
+154 REKDLTGTTLT
-164 LKEIFGIATDEHEA
+164 LKIHEA

-191 NEKLKAEVVREVA
+191 NEKIKAEVVREVA
-204 FCRRKQHQASM
+204 YCRRKQHQAAM

-226 RKRVAMLEPLLG
+226 RKRVAMLEPMLG
-238 YTQAQINF
+238 YTHAQINF

-257 MDSFLASVSSMTQSI
+257 MESFLSSVSSMNQSI
-272 QAQLDAEAESMR
+272 ESQLEVEAEVMR
-284 LSQREFLS
+284 SSQRELLS
-292 VEDTVYMPD
+292 VDDTIYMPD
-301 HDLVP
+301 HDQVP
-306 VNRTLIQKAGY
+306 VNRALIQKAGY

-331 DRLYFFTQ
+331 DRLFFFTQ

-359 DNSSVMAVECEDR
+359 DNSSVMAIECEDR
-372 RYCFQITSPTGKT
+372 RYCFQITSPNGKT
-385 SMILQAESKREYE
+385 SLILQAESKKEYE

-403 INNIS
+403 LNNIS

-419 VAIRLNQ
+419 VAIRLHQ
-426 TAIQAVTPITSFEK
+426 TALQAVTPITSFEK
-440 RAEGSP
+440 RVEGSP
-446 NPDRAKPGGVA
+446 NPDRVPQKPP
-457 HSSVKKAA
+457 
-465 TVPEPEDLIAP
+465 TTLEPEDLIVP

-484 VLPASEFQDQNR
+484 VLPASEFLDQNR
-496 AGGRRTNPFG
+496 AGARRTNLFG
-506 ETEEESSSGA
+506 ETEDD

-536 SGHTQEVIYEAMRQV
+536 AGHTQEVIYEAMRQV

-557 HNIFKTSESHLMV
+557 HNIFKTTESHLLV
-570 TSNCLRLIDPQT
+570 TSSCIRLIEPQT

-592 DVTQFAAHQENS
+592 NVTQFAAHQENS

-610 VEGTDWSEGAEEG
+610 LQGSDGGED
-623 QPSFSAF
+623 QPSFSVF
-630 IFESN
+630 VFESN
-635 TEGEKICYTINV
+635 TEGEKICYTINL
-647 GKEITEAKKD
+647 GKEISEAKKD

-679 ESETGEAANG
+679 ESETGDEAEAAG
-689 GGQEDLESE
+689 PDEQESE

>member
-1 MTGLEAGLFGD
+1 
-12 RSRTALWVTESTSS
+12 
-26 VIQAPSLVSKMPA
+26 MPA
-39 VHKLLLEEA
+39 VHHKLLLEEA

-59 SVFEEDAGTLTDY
+59 SVFEEDAGTLTNY

-97 SKQLLEYEK
+97 SKQLLDYEK
-106 QNFALGRGD
+106 QNFALAKGD
-115 EEVISMLQHFA
+115 EEVINTLQHFA
-126 RTVEELNALHTDLAS
+126 KSVEELNSLHAELAT
-141 QIANRMVFPTVQF
+141 QIADKMVFPMVQF

-164 LKEIFGIATDEHEA
+164 LKEIFGIASDEHEA

-191 NEKLKAEVVREVA
+191 NEKIKAEVVREVA
-204 FCRRKQHQASM
+204 YCRRKQHQAAM

-226 RKRVAMLEPLLG
+226 RKRVAMLEPMLG
-238 YTQAQINF
+238 YTHAQINF

-257 MDSFLASVSSMTQSI
+257 MESFLSSVSSMNQSI
-272 QAQLDAEAESMR
+272 ESQLEVEAEVMR
-284 LSQREFLS
+284 SSQRELLS
-292 VEDTVYMPD
+292 VDDTIYMPD
-301 HDLVP
+301 HDQVP
-306 VNRTLIQKAGY
+306 VNRALIQKAGY

-331 DRLYFFTQ
+331 DRLFFFTQ

-359 DNSSVMAVECEDR
+359 DNSSVMAIECEDR
-372 RYCFQITSPTGKT
+372 RYCFQITSPNGKT
-385 SMILQAESKREYE
+385 SLILQAESKKEYE

-403 INNIS
+403 LNNIS

-419 VAIRLNQ
+419 VAIRLHQ
-426 TAIQAVTPITSFEK
+426 TALQAVTPITSFEK
-440 RAEGSP
+440 RVEESCFS
-446 NPDRAKPGGVA
+446 
-457 HSSVKKAA
+457 SSVERNQA
-465 TVPEPEDLIAP
+465 PEDLIVP

-484 VLPASEFQDQNR
+484 VLPASEFLDQNR
-496 AGGRRTNPFG
+496 AGARRTNLFG
-506 ETEEESSSGA
+506 ETEDDDGA
-516 DDSLLQQVFA
+516 SDTHDSLLQQVFA

-536 SGHTQEVIYEAMRQV
+536 AGHTQEVIYEAMRQV

-557 HNIFKTSESHLMV
+557 HNIFKTTESHLLV
-570 TSNCLRLIDPQT
+570 TSSCIRLIEPQT
-582 QVTKISFQLK
+582 QVTKISVSFQLK
-592 DVTQFAAHQENS
+592 NVTQFAAHQENS

-610 VEGTDWSEGAEEG
+610 LQGSDGGED
-623 QPSFSAF
+623 QPSFSVF
-630 IFESN
+630 VFESN
-635 TEGEKICYTINV
+635 TEGEKICYTINL
-647 GKEITEAKKD
+647 GKEISEAKKD

-679 ESETGEAANG
+679 ESETGDEAEAAG
-689 GGQEDLESE
+689 PDEQESE